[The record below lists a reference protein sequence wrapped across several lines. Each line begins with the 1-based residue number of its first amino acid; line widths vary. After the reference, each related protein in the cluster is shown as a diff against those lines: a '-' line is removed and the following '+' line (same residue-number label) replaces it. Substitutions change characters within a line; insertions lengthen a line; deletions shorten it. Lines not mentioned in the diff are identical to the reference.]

1 MCTHI
6 TCLVRVPVHEYSL
19 YLWICILV
27 DLWICVYVLLQYDHF
42 MICMYVSLHCMCQS
56 GQIIFH
62 RTAEHYLRNNLCNT
76 LFLVPHFWGKLC
88 NCQTK
93 CTCHLIIDLFPTLK
107 NLTVLNIALN
117 NLQLKYGVCINSGET
132 LQKLVKKSANRA
144 NFANRANCKSRK
156 LQIRPPVKF
165 VEMHT
170 HASSHCLLLECLIV
184 GPRNILSKFKP
195 TSANLLKIIQKR
207 DKEKDH

>member
-1 MCTHI
+1 MNLYTCGFVDMC
-6 TCLVRVPVHEYSL
+6 
-19 YLWICILV
+19 
-27 DLWICVYVLLQYDHF
+27 ICVTAVRPL

-117 NLQLKYGVCINSGET
+117 NLQLKYGVWCVSTVGRRCRNWWKNRQIGQT
-132 LQKLVKKSANRA
+132 LPIGQIANRE
-144 NFANRANCKSRK
+144 NCKSG
-156 LQIRPPVKF
+156 RP
-165 VEMHT
+165 
-170 HASSHCLLLECLIV
+170 L
-184 GPRNILSKFKP
+184 
-195 TSANLLKIIQKR
+195 NLLKCTLMLAFR
-207 DKEKDH
+207 VFNCWTA

>member
-1 MCTHI
+1 MYSTHCVHI

-93 CTCHLIIDLFPTLK
+93 CTCHLNIDLFPTLK
-107 NLTVLNIALN
+107 KSNRS
-117 NLQLKYGVCINSGET
+117 KYSAEQPPMKVWGVYQQWRYVAEIGEKIGKSG
-132 LQKLVKKSANRA
+132 KL
-144 NFANRANCKSRK
+144 CKSGK
-156 LQIRPPVKF
+156 LQIEK
-165 VEMHT
+165 
-170 HASSHCLLLECLIV
+170 I
-184 GPRNILSKFKP
+184 
-195 TSANLLKIIQKR
+195 ANQAAR
-207 DKEKDH
+207 